1 MKLITAFL
9 IIFSAFN
16 YHGQTS
22 CFSSEDDVMLYVIDK
37 TFESE
42 DGQISIK
49 FNPSEASLR
58 AGENNISYMYEQ
70 FSYLGSGYKGLITL
84 TDLSDGGGL
93 KLYVSCKEKMMT
105 DNKGTFLYEEG
116 TISNSSSSNGSVK
129 KGTIGN
135 SSSSNSTVK
144 IGNLEVMTKDLG
156 EMNWY
161 DAMKACADLGDGWRL
176 PTIEEL
182 TILHQNKDKIG
193 GFANKYYWSSKEG
206 GSTNAYGFPFGDGF
220 SYDYGK
226 GYKSYVRAVRA
237 F

>member
-16 YHGQTS
+16 YHSQTS

-49 FNPSEASLR
+49 FNPSEASLK

-70 FSYLGSGYKGLITL
+70 FSYLGSGYRGLITL

-105 DNKGTFLYEEG
+105 DNAGTLLYEKS
-116 TISNSSSSNGSVK
+116 TISNSSSN
-129 KGTIGN
+129 N
-135 SSSSNSTVK
+135 SSVK

-156 EMNWY
+156 EMNWD
-161 DAMKACADLGDGWRL
+161 DAMKACASLGDGWRL
-176 PTIEEL
+176 PTKDEL
-182 TILHQNKDKIG
+182 NILYQNKDKIG
-193 GFANKYYWSSKEG
+193 GFDNNYYWSSTECVSQSMFTCDF
-206 GSTNAYGFPFGDGF
+206 GSHDAYFT
-220 SYDYGK
+220 GK
-226 GYKSYVRAVRA
+226 WNIDKYSVRAVRA